1 MYPSQALAEC
11 IIDSLIAGGIC
22 DFVYCPGSRNAP
34 FAYALA
40 RYDSLNESPIRVHIR
55 LDERSA
61 AFFALGLTLG
71 EGSGSPAAR
80 ACVITTSG
88 SAVTHLYPA
97 MSEAFYSHLPLVAI
111 SADRPAELHGVGASQ
126 TMSQQGIFSDR
137 VVEEWDFSSD
147 TAELASVPGRVAR
160 ALAAAAGHPS
170 GTPGP
175 IHFNCAFRDPLTPDD
190 EAEAP
195 QSAQLRDNRGGGVEV
210 YPSLIVREP
219 GAESALNPDLATVV
233 IAGHGAQDSVLRWAE
248 RSRVPVFAEPM
259 VTGVSSDVLIPFQQ
273 TLCADSDVVARIGQ
287 IVVTGRPTLSRPI
300 QKLLAS
306 NKRVIIVSAYAAW
319 TDLHGKASCVVSSL
333 TGSDRVN
340 TDIQS
345 SLCEDL
351 SARAQSVARGLDE
364 LINSYG
370 DELSEIGVLDAV
382 WQECSHIFLGA
393 SNPVRVADLI
403 AGRQGNDLQGNS
415 ESSDHRGPQRVWS
428 SRGLAGIDGN
438 VSTALGWARLLE
450 ETSECPPTVHAVMG
464 DLTFLHDASG
474 MGMPLG
480 EEFPRCRIIVLDD
493 QGGSIFMSLE
503 HGQRASR
510 TVYERYFGVAQRTD
524 ISALAAAYG
533 AKICRVNSM
542 SELRAILNTEA
553 DGLEVLHLSISR
565 PTEDIAFLRSL

>member
-11 IIDSLIAGGIC
+11 IIDSLIAGGIR

-40 RYDSLNESPIRVHIR
+40 RYDSLSESPIRVHVR

-71 EGSGSPAAR
+71 ESSGAPAAR

-97 MSEAFYSHLPLVAI
+97 ISEAFYSRLPLVAI

-126 TMSQQGIFSDR
+126 TMTQKGIFSHH

-147 TAELASVPGRVAR
+147 SAELASVPGRVAR
-160 ALAAAAGHPS
+160 ALAAAAGYPS

-175 IHFNCAFRDPLTPDD
+175 IHLNCAFRDPLTPSD
-190 EAEAP
+190 EAEASN
-195 QSAQLRDNRGGGVEV
+195 SAQLKENRDGGVEV
-210 YPSLIVREP
+210 YPSQIVREP
-219 GAESALNPDLATVV
+219 SVEGVLKPDLATVV

-259 VTGVSSDVLIPFQQ
+259 VTGVSSEVLIPFQQ

-306 NKRVIIVSAYAAW
+306 DKRVIVVSPYAVW
-319 TDLHGKASCVVSSL
+319 TDLHGMACCVVSSL
-333 TGSDRVN
+333 TQSDRV
-340 TDIQS
+340 DAAIQS

-351 SARAQSVARGLDE
+351 SARAQSVARGVDE

-370 DELSEIGVLDAV
+370 DELSEVGVLDAL
-382 WQECSHIFLGA
+382 WQDCSHIFLGA

-403 AGRQGNDLQGNS
+403 AGRQGYSRQRNS
-415 ESSDHRGPQRVWS
+415 ESDHRGPQQVWS

-438 VSTALGWARLLE
+438 VSTALGWARALQE
-450 ETSECPPTVHAVMG
+450 AYECPPTVHAVMG

-474 MGMPLG
+474 LGMPLG
-480 EEFPRCRIIVLDD
+480 EEFPRCRVIVLDD
-493 QGGSIFMSLE
+493 QGGSIFKSLE
-503 HGQRASR
+503 HGQRASEA
-510 TVYERYFGVAQRTD
+510 VYERYFGVAQRAD
-524 ISALAAAYG
+524 ITALAQAYG
-533 AKICRVNSM
+533 AKIRCVSSM
-542 SELRAILNTEA
+542 PELRAILNTEA
-553 DGLEVLHLSISR
+553 DGLEVLQLSISR
-565 PTEDIAFLRSL
+565 PTKDIAFLRSL

>member
-11 IIDSLIAGGIC
+11 IIDSLIAGGIR

-40 RYDSLNESPIRVHIR
+40 RYEALSESPICVHIR

-71 EGSGSPAAR
+71 EGSGAPAAR

-97 MSEAFYSHLPLVAI
+97 ISEAFYSRLPLVAI

-126 TMSQQGIFSDR
+126 TMTQKGIFSHH

-147 TAELASVPGRVAR
+147 SAELASVPGRIAR
-160 ALAAAAGHPS
+160 ALAAAAGSPS

-175 IHFNCAFRDPLTPDD
+175 IHLNCAFRDPLTPSD
-190 EAEAP
+190 EAEDST
-195 QSAQLRDNRGGGVEV
+195 SAQLRENCRGGVEV
-210 YPSLIVREP
+210 YPSQIVREP
-219 GAESALNPDLATVV
+219 SVEGVVKSDLATVV

-259 VTGVSSDVLIPFQQ
+259 VTGVSSEVLIPFQQ

-306 NKRVIIVSAYAAW
+306 DKRVIVVSPYAAW
-319 TDLHGKASCVVSSL
+319 TDLHGMASCVVSSL
-333 TGSDRVN
+333 TQSDRV
-340 TDIQS
+340 DAAVQS

-351 SARAQSVARGLDE
+351 SARAQSVARGVDE

-370 DELSEIGVLDAV
+370 DELSEIGVLDAL
-382 WQECSHIFLGA
+382 WEDCSHIFLGA

-403 AGRQGNDLQGNS
+403 AGRQGYSRQRNS
-415 ESSDHRGPQRVWS
+415 ESDHRGPQQVWS

-438 VSTALGWARLLE
+438 VSTALGWARALQE
-450 ETSECPPTVHAVMG
+450 AYECPPTVHAVMG

-474 MGMPLG
+474 LGMPLG
-480 EEFPRCRIIVLDD
+480 EEFPRCRVIVLDD
-493 QGGSIFMSLE
+493 QGGSIFKSLE
-503 HGQRASR
+503 HGQRASEA
-510 TVYERYFGVAQRTD
+510 VYERYFGVAQRAD
-524 ISALAAAYG
+524 ITALAQAYG
-533 AKICRVNSM
+533 AKIRCVSSM
-542 SELRAILNTEA
+542 PELRAILNTEA
-553 DGLEVLHLSISR
+553 DGLEVLQLSISR
-565 PTEDIAFLRSL
+565 PTKDIAFLRSL

>member
-11 IIDSLIAGGIC
+11 IIDSLIAGGVR

-40 RYDSLNESPIRVHIR
+40 RYEALSESPIRVHIR
-55 LDERSA
+55 LDERAA

-97 MSEAFYSHLPLVAI
+97 ISEAFYSRLPLVAI

-126 TMSQQGIFSDR
+126 TMSQKGIFTDH

-147 TAELASVPGRVAR
+147 SAELASVPGRIAR

-175 IHFNCAFRDPLTPDD
+175 IHFNCAFRDPLTPSD
-190 EAEAP
+190 EAEAST
-195 QSAQLRDNRGGGVEV
+195 SAQLRENCRGGIEV
-210 YPSLIVREP
+210 YPSQIVREP
-219 GAESALNPDLATVV
+219 SAEAVVKSNLATVV
-233 IAGHGAQDSVLRWAE
+233 IAGHGAQHTVLRWAE
-248 RSRVPVFAEPM
+248 RSWVPVFAEPM
-259 VTGVSSDVLIPFQQ
+259 VTGVSSEVHVPFQQ
-273 TLCADSDVVARIGQ
+273 TLCADPDVVARIGQ

-306 NKRVIIVSAYAAW
+306 DKRVIVVSPYAAW
-319 TDLHGKASCVVSSL
+319 MDLHGMASCVVSSL
-333 TGSDRVN
+333 TQSDRV
-340 TDIQS
+340 DAAIQS

-351 SARAQSVARGLDE
+351 SARAQSVACGVDE

-370 DELSEIGVLDAV
+370 DELSEIGVLDAL
-382 WQECSHIFLGA
+382 WQDCSHIFLGA

-403 AGRQGNDLQGNS
+403 AGRQSYDPKGNS
-415 ESSDHRGPQRVWS
+415 ERGPRGPLRVWS

-438 VSTALGWARLLE
+438 VSTALGWARALE
-450 ETSECPPTVHAVMG
+450 KSYECPPTVHAVMG

-474 MGMPLG
+474 MGMPVG
-480 EEFPRCRIIVLDD
+480 EEFPRCRVIVLDD
-493 QGGSIFMSLE
+493 RGGSIFKSLE
-503 HGQRASR
+503 HGQRASEA
-510 TVYERYFGVAQRTD
+510 VYERYFGVAQRVD
-524 ISALAAAYG
+524 ITALAQAYG
-533 AKICRVNSM
+533 AKIRRVSSM
-542 SELRAILNTEA
+542 LELRGILNTEA
-553 DGLEVLHLSISR
+553 DGLEVLYLSISR

>member
-1 MYPSQALAEC
+1 MEYAISCTVPDRE
-11 IIDSLIAGGIC
+11 
-22 DFVYCPGSRNAP
+22 NAP

-126 TMSQQGIFSDR
+126 TMTQQGIFSGC
-137 VVEEWDFSSD
+137 VVDEWDFLSD

-175 IHFNCAFRDPLTPDD
+175 IHFNCAFRDPLIPCD

-195 QSAQLRDNRGGGVEV
+195 QSAQLRENCGEGVEV
-210 YPSLIVREP
+210 CPSQIVREP
-219 GAESALNPDLATVV
+219 GAQSALNPDLATVV

-259 VTGVSSDVLIPFQQ
+259 VTGVSSDVFIPFQQ

-319 TDLHGKASCVVSSL
+319 TDLHGTASCVVSSL

-340 TDIQS
+340 ADIQS

-351 SARAQSVARGLDE
+351 SARAQSVARGVDE

-370 DELSEIGVLDAV
+370 DELSEIGVLDAL
-382 WQECSHIFLGA
+382 WQDCSHIFLGA

-403 AGRQGNDLQGNS
+403 AGRQGYDPKGNS
-415 ESSDHRGPQRVWS
+415 ERGPRGPQRVWS

-493 QGGSIFMSLE
+493 QGGSIFKSLE
-503 HGQRASR
+503 HGQRASKA
-510 TVYERYFGVAQRTD
+510 VYERYFGVAQCTD

-533 AKICRVNSM
+533 AKIRRVSSM
-542 SELRAILNTEA
+542 SELRAIVNTEA
-553 DGLEVLHLSISR
+553 DGLEVLQLSISR
-565 PTEDIAFLRSL
+565 PTKDIAFLRSL

>member
-11 IIDSLIAGGIC
+11 IIDSLIAGGIR

-40 RYDSLNESPIRVHIR
+40 RYDALSESPICVHIR

-71 EGSGSPAAR
+71 EGSGAPAAR

-97 MSEAFYSHLPLVAI
+97 ISEAFYSRLPLVAI

-126 TMSQQGIFSDR
+126 TMTQKGIFSDR

-147 TAELASVPGRVAR
+147 SAELASVPGRIAR
-160 ALAAAAGHPS
+160 ALAAAAGSPS

-175 IHFNCAFRDPLTPDD
+175 IHLNCAFRDPLTPSD
-190 EAEAP
+190 EAEASR
-195 QSAQLRDNRGGGVEV
+195 SAQLRENCRGGVEV
-210 YPSLIVREP
+210 YPSQIVREP
-219 GAESALNPDLATVV
+219 SAEAVVKSDLATVV

-259 VTGVSSDVLIPFQQ
+259 VTGVSSEVLIPFQQ

-306 NKRVIIVSAYAAW
+306 DKRVIVVSPYAAW
-319 TDLHGKASCVVSSL
+319 TDLHGMASCVVSSL
-333 TGSDRVN
+333 TESDHV
-340 TDIQS
+340 DAVIQS

-351 SARAQSVARGLDE
+351 SARAQLVARGVDE

-370 DELSEIGVLDAV
+370 DELSEIGVLDAL
-382 WQECSHIFLGA
+382 WEDCSHIFLGA

-403 AGRQGNDLQGNS
+403 AGRQGYDPKGNS
-415 ESSDHRGPQRVWS
+415 ESDHRGPQQVWS

-438 VSTALGWARLLE
+438 VSTALGWARALE
-450 ETSECPPTVHAVMG
+450 KAYECPPTVHAVMG

-480 EEFPRCRIIVLDD
+480 EDFPRCRVIVLDD
-493 QGGSIFMSLE
+493 QGGSIFKSLE
-503 HGQRASR
+503 HGQRASEA
-510 TVYERYFGVAQRTD
+510 VYERYFGVAQRAD
-524 ISALAAAYG
+524 ITALAQAYG
-533 AKICRVNSM
+533 AKIRRVS
-542 SELRAILNTEA
+542 SIPELREILNTEA
-553 DGLEVLHLSISR
+553 DGLEVLKLSISR
-565 PTEDIAFLRSL
+565 PTKDIAFLRSL

>member
-11 IIDSLIAGGIC
+11 IIDSLIAGGVR

-34 FAYALA
+34 FAYALS
-40 RYDSLNESPIRVHIR
+40 RYEALSESPIRVHIR
-55 LDERSA
+55 LDERAA

-97 MSEAFYSHLPLVAI
+97 ISEAFYSRLPLVAI

-126 TMSQQGIFSDR
+126 TMSQKGIFSDH

-147 TAELASVPGRVAR
+147 SAELASVPGRVAR
-160 ALAAAAGHPS
+160 ALAAAAGYPS

-175 IHFNCAFRDPLTPDD
+175 IHLNCAFRDPLTPSD
-190 EAEAP
+190 EAEAST
-195 QSAQLRDNRGGGVEV
+195 SAQLRENWGRGVEV
-210 YPSLIVREP
+210 YPSQIVREP
-219 GAESALNPDLATVV
+219 SAEGVVKSDLATVV

-259 VTGVSSDVLIPFQQ
+259 VTGVSSEVLIPFQQ

-306 NKRVIIVSAYAAW
+306 DKRVIVVSPYAAW
-319 TDLHGKASCVVSSL
+319 TDLHGMASCVVSSL
-333 TGSDRVN
+333 TQ
-340 TDIQS
+340 TDHVDAAIQS

-351 SARAQSVARGLDE
+351 SARAQSVARGVDE

-370 DELSEIGVLDAV
+370 DELSEIGVLDAL
-382 WQECSHIFLGA
+382 WQDCSHIFLGA

-403 AGRQGNDLQGNS
+403 AGRQGYDPEGNS
-415 ESSDHRGPQRVWS
+415 ERRPRGPQRVWS

-438 VSTALGWARLLE
+438 VSTALGWARALE
-450 ETSECPPTVHAVMG
+450 KSYECPPTVHAVMG

-480 EEFPRCRIIVLDD
+480 EEFPRCRVIVLDD
-493 QGGSIFMSLE
+493 RGGSIFKSLE
-503 HGQRASR
+503 HGQRASEA
-510 TVYERYFGVAQRTD
+510 VYERYFGVAQRTD
-524 ISALAAAYG
+524 ITALAQAYG
-533 AKICRVNSM
+533 AKIRRVSSM
-542 SELRAILNTEA
+542 LELRGILNTEA
-553 DGLEVLHLSISR
+553 DGLEVLYLSISR

>member
-11 IIDSLIAGGIC
+11 IIDSLIAGGIR

-40 RYDSLNESPIRVHIR
+40 RYDALSESPICVHIR

-71 EGSGSPAAR
+71 EGSGAPAAR

-97 MSEAFYSHLPLVAI
+97 ISEAFYSRLPLVAI

-126 TMSQQGIFSDR
+126 TMTQKGIFSHH

-147 TAELASVPGRVAR
+147 SAELASVPGRIAR
-160 ALAAAAGHPS
+160 ALAAAAGYPS

-175 IHFNCAFRDPLTPDD
+175 IYLNCAFRDPLTPSD
-190 EAEAP
+190 EAEASN
-195 QSAQLRDNRGGGVEV
+195 SAQFKENRDGGVEV
-210 YPSLIVREP
+210 YPSQIVREP
-219 GAESALNPDLATVV
+219 SVEGVVKSDLATVV

-259 VTGVSSDVLIPFQQ
+259 VTGVSSEVLIPFQQ

-306 NKRVIIVSAYAAW
+306 DKRVIVVSPYAAW
-319 TDLHGKASCVVSSL
+319 TDLHGMASCVVSSL
-333 TGSDRVN
+333 TQSDRV
-340 TDIQS
+340 DAAVQS

-351 SARAQSVARGLDE
+351 SARAQSVARGVDE

-370 DELSEIGVLDAV
+370 DELSEIGVLDAL
-382 WQECSHIFLGA
+382 WEDCSHIFLGA

-403 AGRQGNDLQGNS
+403 AGRQGYSRQRNS
-415 ESSDHRGPQRVWS
+415 ESDHRGPQQVWS

-438 VSTALGWARLLE
+438 VSTALGWARALQE
-450 ETSECPPTVHAVMG
+450 AYECPPTVHAVMG

-474 MGMPLG
+474 LGMPLG
-480 EEFPRCRIIVLDD
+480 EEFPRCRVIVLDD
-493 QGGSIFMSLE
+493 RGGSIFKSLE
-503 HGQRASR
+503 HGQRASEA
-510 TVYERYFGVAQRTD
+510 VYERYFGVAQRAD
-524 ISALAAAYG
+524 ITALAQAYG
-533 AKICRVNSM
+533 AKIRCVSSM
-542 SELRAILNTEA
+542 PELRAILNTEA
-553 DGLEVLHLSISR
+553 DGLEVLQLSISR
-565 PTEDIAFLRSL
+565 PTKDIAFLRSL

>member
-11 IIDSLIAGGIC
+11 IIDSLIAGGIR

-34 FAYALA
+34 FAYALS
-40 RYDSLNESPIRVHIR
+40 RYEALSESPIRVHIR
-55 LDERSA
+55 LDERAA

-97 MSEAFYSHLPLVAI
+97 ISEAFYSRLPLVAI

-126 TMSQQGIFSDR
+126 TMSQKGIFSDH
-137 VVEEWDFSSD
+137 VVEEWDFLSD
-147 TAELASVPGRVAR
+147 SAELASVPGRVAR

-175 IHFNCAFRDPLTPDD
+175 IHLNCAFRDPLTPSD
-190 EAEAP
+190 EAEAST
-195 QSAQLRDNRGGGVEV
+195 SAQLRENWGRGVEV
-210 YPSLIVREP
+210 YPSQIVREP
-219 GAESALNPDLATVV
+219 SAEGVVKSDLATVV

-259 VTGVSSDVLIPFQQ
+259 VTGVSSEVLIPFQQ
-273 TLCADSDVVARIGQ
+273 TLCAGPDVVARIGQ

-306 NKRVIIVSAYAAW
+306 DKRVIVVSPYAAW
-319 TDLHGKASCVVSSL
+319 TDLHGMASCVVSSL
-333 TGSDRVN
+333 SQSDRV
-340 TDIQS
+340 DAAIQS

-351 SARAQSVARGLDE
+351 SARAQSVARGVDE

-370 DELSEIGVLDAV
+370 DELSEIGVLDAL
-382 WQECSHIFLGA
+382 WQDCSHIFLGA

-403 AGRQGNDLQGNS
+403 AGRQGYDPKGNS
-415 ESSDHRGPQRVWS
+415 ECDPRGPLRVWS

-438 VSTALGWARLLE
+438 VSTALGWARALE
-450 ETSECPPTVHAVMG
+450 KAYECPQTVHAVMG

-474 MGMPLG
+474 LGMPLG
-480 EEFPRCRIIVLDD
+480 EEFPRCRVIVLDD
-493 QGGSIFMSLE
+493 RGGSIFKSLE
-503 HGQRASR
+503 HGQRASKA
-510 TVYERYFGVAQRTD
+510 VYERYFGVAQRVD
-524 ISALAAAYG
+524 ITALAQAYG
-533 AKICRVNSM
+533 AKIHRVSSM
-542 SELRAILNTEA
+542 PELRGILNTEA

>member
-11 IIDSLIAGGIC
+11 IIDSLIAGGIR

-40 RYDSLNESPIRVHIR
+40 RYDSLSESPIRVHIR

-71 EGSGSPAAR
+71 ERGGAPAAR

-97 MSEAFYSHLPLVAI
+97 ISEAFYSRLPLVAI

-126 TMSQQGIFSDR
+126 TMTQKGIFSDHT
-137 VVEEWDFSSD
+137 VGEWDFSSD
-147 TAELASVPGRVAR
+147 SAELASVPGRVAR
-160 ALAAAAGHPS
+160 ALAAAAGYPS

-175 IHFNCAFRDPLTPDD
+175 IHLNCAFRDPLTPSD

-195 QSAQLRDNRGGGVEV
+195 ESLQLMENRGGGVEV
-210 YPSLIVREP
+210 YPSQIVREP
-219 GAESALNPDLATVV
+219 SAEGVLKPDLATVV
-233 IAGHGAQDSVLRWAE
+233 IAGHGAQDTVLRWAE

-259 VTGVSSDVLIPFQQ
+259 VTGVSSEVLVPFQQ
-273 TLCADSDVVARIGQ
+273 TLCADPDVVARIGQ

-306 NKRVIIVSAYAAW
+306 DKRVIVVSPYAAW
-319 TDLHGKASCVVSSL
+319 TDLHGMASCVVSSL
-333 TGSDRVN
+333 TQSDRV
-340 TDIQS
+340 DAAIQS

-351 SARAQSVARGLDE
+351 SARAQSVARGVDE

-370 DELSEIGVLDAV
+370 DELSEIGVLDAL
-382 WQECSHIFLGA
+382 WEDCSHIFLGA

-403 AGRQGNDLQGNS
+403 AGRQGYSRQRNS
-415 ESSDHRGPQRVWS
+415 ESDHRGPQQVWS

-438 VSTALGWARLLE
+438 VSTALGWARALQE
-450 ETSECPPTVHAVMG
+450 AYECPPTVHAVMG

-474 MGMPLG
+474 LGMPLG
-480 EEFPRCRIIVLDD
+480 EEFPHCRVIVLDD
-493 QGGSIFMSLE
+493 RGGSIFKSLE
-503 HGQRASR
+503 HGQRASEA
-510 TVYERYFGVAQRTD
+510 VYERYFGVAQRTD
-524 ISALAAAYG
+524 ITALAQAYG
-533 AKICRVNSM
+533 AKIRRVSSM
-542 SELRAILNTEA
+542 PELRAILNTEA
-553 DGLEVLHLSISR
+553 DGLEVLQLSISR
-565 PTEDIAFLRSL
+565 PTKDIAFLRSL

>member
-11 IIDSLIAGGIC
+11 IIDSLIAGGIR

-40 RYDSLNESPIRVHIR
+40 RYDSLSESPIRVHIR

-71 EGSGSPAAR
+71 ESSGAPAAR

-97 MSEAFYSHLPLVAI
+97 ISEAFYSRLPLVAI

-126 TMSQQGIFSDR
+126 TMTQKGIFSDHI
-137 VVEEWDFSSD
+137 VGEWDFSSD
-147 TAELASVPGRVAR
+147 SAELASVPGRIAR

-175 IHFNCAFRDPLTPDD
+175 IHINCAFRDPLTPSD
-190 EAEAP
+190 EAEASN
-195 QSAQLRDNRGGGVEV
+195 SAQLKENRDGGVEV
-210 YPSLIVREP
+210 YPSQIVREP
-219 GAESALNPDLATVV
+219 SVEGVLKPDLATVV

-259 VTGVSSDVLIPFQQ
+259 VTGVSREVLIPFQQ
-273 TLCADSDVVARIGQ
+273 TLCADSDVVARIDQ

-306 NKRVIIVSAYAAW
+306 HKRVIIVSPYAEW
-319 TDLHGKASCVVSSL
+319 TDLHGMASCVVSSL
-333 TGSDRVN
+333 TQSDRV
-340 TDIQS
+340 DAAIQS
-345 SLCEDL
+345 SLCADL
-351 SARAQSVARGLDE
+351 SARAQLVARGVDE

-370 DELSEIGVLDAV
+370 DELSEIGVLDAL
-382 WQECSHIFLGA
+382 WEDCSHIFLGA

-403 AGRQGNDLQGNS
+403 AGRQGYS
-415 ESSDHRGPQRVWS
+415 ESDHRGPQQVWS

-438 VSTALGWARLLE
+438 VSTALGWARALQE
-450 ETSECPPTVHAVMG
+450 AYECPPTVHAVMG

-474 MGMPLG
+474 LGMPLG
-480 EEFPRCRIIVLDD
+480 EEFPRCRLIVLDD
-493 QGGSIFMSLE
+493 QGGSIFKSLE
-503 HGQRASR
+503 HGQRASEA
-510 TVYERYFGVAQRTD
+510 VYERYFGVAQRAD
-524 ISALAAAYG
+524 ITALAQAYG
-533 AKICRVNSM
+533 AKIRRVSSM
-542 SELRAILNTEA
+542 PELRAILNTEA
-553 DGLEVLHLSISR
+553 DGLEVLQLSISR
-565 PTEDIAFLRSL
+565 PTKDIAFLRSL

>member
-11 IIDSLIAGGIC
+11 IIDSLIAGGIR

-40 RYDSLNESPIRVHIR
+40 RYDALSESPICVHIR

-71 EGSGSPAAR
+71 EGSGAPAAR

-97 MSEAFYSHLPLVAI
+97 ISEAFYSRLPLVAI

-126 TMSQQGIFSDR
+126 TMTQKGIFSHH

-147 TAELASVPGRVAR
+147 SAELASVPGRIAR
-160 ALAAAAGHPS
+160 ALAAAAGSPS

-175 IHFNCAFRDPLTPDD
+175 IHLNCAFRDPLTPSD
-190 EAEAP
+190 EAEAST
-195 QSAQLRDNRGGGVEV
+195 SAQLRENCRGGVEV
-210 YPSLIVREP
+210 YPSQIVREP
-219 GAESALNPDLATVV
+219 SVEGVVKSDLATVV

-259 VTGVSSDVLIPFQQ
+259 VTGVSSEVLIPFQQ

-306 NKRVIIVSAYAAW
+306 DKRVIVVSPYAVW
-319 TDLHGKASCVVSSL
+319 TDLHGMASCVVSSL
-333 TGSDRVN
+333 TQSDRV
-340 TDIQS
+340 DAAIQS

-351 SARAQSVARGLDE
+351 SARAQSVARGVDE

-370 DELSEIGVLDAV
+370 DELSEIGVLDAL
-382 WQECSHIFLGA
+382 WQDCSHIFLGA

-403 AGRQGNDLQGNS
+403 AGRQGYDPKGNS
-415 ESSDHRGPQRVWS
+415 ERGPRGPQRVWS

-438 VSTALGWARLLE
+438 VSTALGWARALE
-450 ETSECPPTVHAVMG
+450 ESYECPPTVHAVMG

-480 EEFPRCRIIVLDD
+480 EEFPRCRVIVLDD
-493 QGGSIFMSLE
+493 RGGSIFKSLE
-503 HGQRASR
+503 HGQRASKA
-510 TVYERYFGVAQRTD
+510 VYERYFGVAQRVD
-524 ISALAAAYG
+524 ITALAQAYG
-533 AKICRVNSM
+533 AKIRRVSSM
-542 SELRAILNTEA
+542 LELRAILNTEA
-553 DGLEVLHLSISR
+553 DGLEVLQLCVSR

>member
-11 IIDSLIAGGIC
+11 IIDSLIAGGIR

-40 RYDSLNESPIRVHIR
+40 RYEALSESPIRVHIR

-71 EGSGSPAAR
+71 EGSGAPAAR

-97 MSEAFYSHLPLVAI
+97 ISEAFYSRLPLVAI

-126 TMSQQGIFSDR
+126 TMAQKGIFSDHI
-137 VVEEWDFSSD
+137 VGEWDFSSD
-147 TAELASVPGRVAR
+147 SAELASVPGRVAR
-160 ALAAAAGHPS
+160 ALAAAVGYPS

-175 IHFNCAFRDPLTPDD
+175 IYLNCAFRDPLTPSD
-190 EAEAP
+190 EAEASN
-195 QSAQLRDNRGGGVEV
+195 SAQFKENRDGGVEV
-210 YPSLIVREP
+210 YPSQIVREP
-219 GAESALNPDLATVV
+219 SAEAVVKSDLATVV

-259 VTGVSSDVLIPFQQ
+259 VTGVSSEVLIPFQQ

-306 NKRVIIVSAYAAW
+306 DKRVIVVSPYAAW
-319 TDLHGKASCVVSSL
+319 TDLHGMACCVVSSL
-333 TGSDRVN
+333 TQSDRV
-340 TDIQS
+340 DAAIQS

-351 SARAQSVARGLDE
+351 SARAQSVACGVDE

-370 DELSEIGVLDAV
+370 DELSEIGVLDAL
-382 WQECSHIFLGA
+382 WQDCSHIFLGA

-403 AGRQGNDLQGNS
+403 AGRHGYDPQGNS
-415 ESSDHRGPQRVWS
+415 GSDHRGPQQVWS

-438 VSTALGWARLLE
+438 VSTALGWARALQE
-450 ETSECPPTVHAVMG
+450 AYECPPTVHAVMG

-493 QGGSIFMSLE
+493 QGGSIFKSLE
-503 HGQRASR
+503 HGQRASQ
-510 TVYERYFGVAQRTD
+510 TVYERYFGVAQCTD

-533 AKICRVNSM
+533 AKIRRVSSM
-542 SELRAILNTEA
+542 SELRAILNTES

>member
-11 IIDSLIAGGIC
+11 IIDSLIAGGVR

-34 FAYALA
+34 FAYALS
-40 RYDSLNESPIRVHIR
+40 RYDSLSESPIHVHIR
-55 LDERSA
+55 LDERAA

-97 MSEAFYSHLPLVAI
+97 ISEAFYSRLPLVTV

-126 TMSQQGIFSDR
+126 TMSQKGIFSDH

-147 TAELASVPGRVAR
+147 SAELASVPGRIAR

-175 IHFNCAFRDPLTPDD
+175 IHFNCAFRDPLTPSD

-195 QSAQLRDNRGGGVEV
+195 ESLQLMENRGGGVEV
-210 YPSLIVREP
+210 YPSQIVREP
-219 GAESALNPDLATVV
+219 SAEGVLKPDLATVV
-233 IAGHGAQDSVLRWAE
+233 IAGHGAQDTVLRWAE

-259 VTGVSSDVLIPFQQ
+259 VTGVSSEVRIPFQQ

-306 NKRVIIVSAYAAW
+306 DKRVIVVSPYAAW
-319 TDLHGKASCVVSSL
+319 TDLHGMACCVVSSL
-333 TGSDRVN
+333 TQSDRV
-340 TDIQS
+340 DAAIQS

-351 SARAQSVARGLDE
+351 FARAQSVARGVDE

-370 DELSEIGVLDAV
+370 DELSEIGVLDAL
-382 WQECSHIFLGA
+382 WHDCSHIFLGA

-403 AGRQGNDLQGNS
+403 AGRHGYDPQGNS
-415 ESSDHRGPQRVWS
+415 ESDHRAPQQVWS

-438 VSTALGWARLLE
+438 VSTALGWARALE
-450 ETSECPPTVHAVMG
+450 KAYECPQTVHAVMG

-474 MGMPLG
+474 LGMPLG
-480 EEFPRCRIIVLDD
+480 EEFPRCRVIVLDD
-493 QGGSIFMSLE
+493 QGGSIFKSLE
-503 HGQRASR
+503 HGQRASKA
-510 TVYERYFGVAQRTD
+510 VYERYFGVAQRVD
-524 ISALAAAYG
+524 ITALAQAYG
-533 AKICRVNSM
+533 AKIHRVSSM
-542 SELRAILNTEA
+542 PELRAILNTEA
-553 DGLEVLHLSISR
+553 DGLEVLQLSISR
-565 PTEDIAFLRSL
+565 PTKDIAFLRSL

>member
-11 IIDSLIAGGIC
+11 IIDSLIAGGIR

-40 RYDSLNESPIRVHIR
+40 RYEALSESPIRVHIR

-71 EGSGSPAAR
+71 EGSGAPAAR

-97 MSEAFYSHLPLVAI
+97 ISEAFYSRLPLVAI

-126 TMSQQGIFSDR
+126 TMAQKGIFSDHI
-137 VVEEWDFSSD
+137 VGEWDFSSD
-147 TAELASVPGRVAR
+147 SAELASVPGRVAR
-160 ALAAAAGHPS
+160 ALAAAAGYPS

-175 IHFNCAFRDPLTPDD
+175 IYLNCAFRDPLTPSD
-190 EAEAP
+190 EAEASN
-195 QSAQLRDNRGGGVEV
+195 SAQFKENRDGGVEV
-210 YPSLIVREP
+210 YPSQIVREP
-219 GAESALNPDLATVV
+219 SAEGVVKSDLATVV

-259 VTGVSSDVLIPFQQ
+259 VTGVSSEVLIPFQQ

-306 NKRVIIVSAYAAW
+306 DKRVIVVSPYAAW
-319 TDLHGKASCVVSSL
+319 TDLHGMACCVVSSL
-333 TGSDRVN
+333 TQSDRV
-340 TDIQS
+340 DAAIQS

-351 SARAQSVARGLDE
+351 SARAQSVACGVDE

-370 DELSEIGVLDAV
+370 DELSEIGVLDAL
-382 WQECSHIFLGA
+382 WQDCSHIFLGA

-403 AGRQGNDLQGNS
+403 AGRHGYDPQGNS
-415 ESSDHRGPQRVWS
+415 GSDHRGPQQVWS

-438 VSTALGWARLLE
+438 VSTALGWARALQE
-450 ETSECPPTVHAVMG
+450 AYECPPTVHAVMG

-474 MGMPLG
+474 LGMPLG
-480 EEFPRCRIIVLDD
+480 EEFPRCRVIVLDD
-493 QGGSIFMSLE
+493 QGGSIFKSLE
-503 HGQRASR
+503 HGQRASKA
-510 TVYERYFGVAQRTD
+510 VYERYFGVAQRAD
-524 ISALAAAYG
+524 ITALAQAYG
-533 AKICRVNSM
+533 AKIRRVSSM
-542 SELRAILNTEA
+542 PELRAILNTEA
-553 DGLEVLHLSISR
+553 DGLEVLQLSISR

>member
-11 IIDSLIAGGIC
+11 IIDSLIAGGIR

-71 EGSGSPAAR
+71 EGSASPAAR

-126 TMSQQGIFSDR
+126 TMTQQGIFSDH

-160 ALAAAAGHPS
+160 ALAAAAGRPF

-175 IHFNCAFRDPLTPDD
+175 IHFNCAFRDPLTPRD

-195 QSAQLRDNRGGGVEV
+195 QSAQLRENCGGGVEV
-210 YPSLIVREP
+210 YPSQIVREP
-219 GAESALNPDLATVV
+219 GAQSALNPDLATVV

-300 QKLLAS
+300 HKLLAS
-306 NKRVIIVSAYAAW
+306 HKRVIIVSAYAAW
-319 TDLHGKASCVVSSL
+319 TDLHGKASSVVSSL

-340 TDIQS
+340 ADIQS

-351 SARAQSVARGLDE
+351 SARAQSVARGVDE

-403 AGRQGNDLQGNS
+403 AGRHSYDSQGNS
-415 ESSDHRGPQRVWS
+415 ESDHRGPQKVWS

-450 ETSECPPTVHAVMG
+450 ETSECQPTVHAVMG

-474 MGMPLG
+474 MGMPLE

-493 QGGSIFMSLE
+493 QGGSIFKSLE
-503 HGQRASR
+503 HGQRASQ
-510 TVYERYFGVAQRTD
+510 TVYERYFGVAQHAD
-524 ISALAAAYG
+524 ITALAAAYG
-533 AKICRVNSM
+533 AKICRVS
-542 SELRAILNTEA
+542 SIPELRAVLNTEA
-553 DGLEVLHLSISR
+553 DGLEVLHISISR

>member
-11 IIDSLIAGGIC
+11 IIDSLIAGGIR

-40 RYDSLNESPIRVHIR
+40 RYEALSESPIRVHIR

-71 EGSGSPAAR
+71 EGSGAPAAR

-97 MSEAFYSHLPLVAI
+97 ISEAFYSRLPLVAI

-126 TMSQQGIFSDR
+126 TMTQKGIFSDHI
-137 VVEEWDFSSD
+137 VGEWDFSSD
-147 TAELASVPGRVAR
+147 SAELASVPGRIAR
-160 ALAAAAGHPS
+160 ALAAAAGYPS

-175 IHFNCAFRDPLTPDD
+175 IHLNCAFRDPLTPSD
-190 EAEAP
+190 EAEAST
-195 QSAQLRDNRGGGVEV
+195 SAQLRENCRGGVEV
-210 YPSLIVREP
+210 YPSQIVREP
-219 GAESALNPDLATVV
+219 SVEGVVKSDLATVV

-259 VTGVSSDVLIPFQQ
+259 VTGVSSEVLIPFQQ

-306 NKRVIIVSAYAAW
+306 DKRVIVVSPYAAW
-319 TDLHGKASCVVSSL
+319 TDLHGMASCVVSSL
-333 TGSDRVN
+333 TQSDRV
-340 TDIQS
+340 DAAVQS

-351 SARAQSVARGLDE
+351 SARAQSVARGVDE

-382 WQECSHIFLGA
+382 WRECSHIFLGA

-403 AGRQGNDLQGNS
+403 AGRHGYGLQGNS
-415 ESSDHRGPQRVWS
+415 ESDHRGPQKVWS

-480 EEFPRCRIIVLDD
+480 EEFPRCRFIVLDD
-493 QGGSIFMSLE
+493 QGGSIFKSLE
-503 HGQRASR
+503 HGQRASEA
-510 TVYERYFGVAQRTD
+510 VYERYFGVAQRTD
-524 ISALAAAYG
+524 ITALAQAYG
-533 AKICRVNSM
+533 AKIRRVSSM
-542 SELRAILNTEA
+542 PELRAILNTEA
-553 DGLEVLHLSISR
+553 DGLEVLQLSISR
-565 PTEDIAFLRSL
+565 PTKDIAFLRSL

>member
-11 IIDSLIAGGIC
+11 IIDSLIAGGIR

-126 TMSQQGIFSDR
+126 TMTQQGIFSDR
-137 VVEEWDFSSD
+137 VVDEWDFSSD

-160 ALAAAAGHPS
+160 ALAAAAGRPS

-175 IHFNCAFRDPLTPDD
+175 IHFNCAFRDPLTPCD

-195 QSAQLRDNRGGGVEV
+195 QSAQLRENCGGRVEV
-210 YPSLIVREP
+210 YPSQIVREP
-219 GAESALNPDLATVV
+219 GAQSALNPDLATVV

-259 VTGVSSDVLIPFQQ
+259 VTSVSSDVLIPFQQ

-340 TDIQS
+340 AAIQS

-351 SARAQSVARGLDE
+351 SARAQSVARGVDE

-370 DELSEIGVLDAV
+370 DELSAIGVLDAV
-382 WQECSHIFLGA
+382 WHECSHIFLGA

-403 AGRQGNDLQGNS
+403 AGRQGNDSQGNS
-415 ESSDHRGPQRVWS
+415 ESDHRFPQQVWS

-493 QGGSIFMSLE
+493 QGGSIFKSLE
-503 HGQRASR
+503 HGQRASQ
-510 TVYERYFGVAQRTD
+510 TVYERYFGVAQHAD
-524 ISALAAAYG
+524 ISALAVAYG
-533 AKICRVNSM
+533 AKIRRVSSM
-542 SELRAILNTEA
+542 SELRAIVNTES
-553 DGLEVLHLSISR
+553 DGLEVLNLSISR
-565 PTEDIAFLRSL
+565 PTEDIALLRSL

>member
-11 IIDSLIAGGIC
+11 IIDSLIAGGIR

-40 RYDSLNESPIRVHIR
+40 RYDALSESPICVHIR

-71 EGSGSPAAR
+71 EGSGAPAAR

-97 MSEAFYSHLPLVAI
+97 ISEAFYSRLPLVAI

-126 TMSQQGIFSDR
+126 TMTQKGIFSHH

-147 TAELASVPGRVAR
+147 SAELASVPGRIAR
-160 ALAAAAGHPS
+160 ALAAAAGSPS

-175 IHFNCAFRDPLTPDD
+175 IHLNCAFRDPLTPSD
-190 EAEAP
+190 EAEDST
-195 QSAQLRDNRGGGVEV
+195 SAQLRENCRGGVEV
-210 YPSLIVREP
+210 YPSQIVREP
-219 GAESALNPDLATVV
+219 SVEGVVKSDLATVV

-259 VTGVSSDVLIPFQQ
+259 VTGVSSEVLIPFQQ

-306 NKRVIIVSAYAAW
+306 DKRVIVVSPYAAW
-319 TDLHGKASCVVSSL
+319 TDLHGMASCVVSSL
-333 TGSDRVN
+333 TQSDRV
-340 TDIQS
+340 DAAVQS

-351 SARAQSVARGLDE
+351 SARAQSVARGVDE

-370 DELSEIGVLDAV
+370 DELSEIGVLDAL
-382 WQECSHIFLGA
+382 WEDCSHIFLGA

-403 AGRQGNDLQGNS
+403 AGRQGYSRQRNS
-415 ESSDHRGPQRVWS
+415 ESDHRGPQQVWS

-438 VSTALGWARLLE
+438 VSTALGWARALQE
-450 ETSECPPTVHAVMG
+450 AYECPPTVHAVMG

-474 MGMPLG
+474 LGMPLG
-480 EEFPRCRIIVLDD
+480 EEFPRCRVIVLDD
-493 QGGSIFMSLE
+493 RGGSIFKSLE
-503 HGQRASR
+503 HGQRASEA
-510 TVYERYFGVAQRTD
+510 VYERYFGVAQRAD
-524 ISALAAAYG
+524 ITALAQAYG
-533 AKICRVNSM
+533 AKIRCVSSM
-542 SELRAILNTEA
+542 PELRAILNTEA
-553 DGLEVLHLSISR
+553 DGLEVLQLSISR
-565 PTEDIAFLRSL
+565 PTKDIAFLRSL

>member
-11 IIDSLIAGGIC
+11 IIDSLIAGGIR

-40 RYDSLNESPIRVHIR
+40 RYDSLSESPIRVHIR

-71 EGSGSPAAR
+71 EGSGAPAAR

-97 MSEAFYSHLPLVAI
+97 ISEAFYSRLPLVAI

-126 TMSQQGIFSDR
+126 TMAQKGIFSDHI
-137 VVEEWDFSSD
+137 VGEWDFSSD
-147 TAELASVPGRVAR
+147 SAELASVPGRVAR
-160 ALAAAAGHPS
+160 ALAAAVGYPS

-175 IHFNCAFRDPLTPDD
+175 IYLNCAFRDPLTPSD
-190 EAEAP
+190 EAEASN
-195 QSAQLRDNRGGGVEV
+195 SAQFKENRDGGVEV
-210 YPSLIVREP
+210 YPSQIVREP
-219 GAESALNPDLATVV
+219 SAEAVVKSDLATVV

-259 VTGVSSDVLIPFQQ
+259 VTGVSSEVLIPFQQ

-306 NKRVIIVSAYAAW
+306 DKRVIVVSPYAAW
-319 TDLHGKASCVVSSL
+319 TDLHGMACCVVSSL
-333 TGSDRVN
+333 TQSDRV
-340 TDIQS
+340 DAAIQS

-351 SARAQSVARGLDE
+351 SARAQSVACGVDE

-370 DELSEIGVLDAV
+370 DELSEIGVLDAL
-382 WQECSHIFLGA
+382 WQDCSHIFLGA

-403 AGRQGNDLQGNS
+403 AGRHGYDPQGNS
-415 ESSDHRGPQRVWS
+415 GSDHRGPQQVWS

-438 VSTALGWARLLE
+438 VSTALGWARALQE
-450 ETSECPPTVHAVMG
+450 AYECPPTVHAVMG

-474 MGMPLG
+474 LGMPLG
-480 EEFPRCRIIVLDD
+480 EEFPRCRVIVLDD
-493 QGGSIFMSLE
+493 RGGSIFKSLE
-503 HGQRASR
+503 HGQRASEA
-510 TVYERYFGVAQRTD
+510 VYERYFGVAQRAD
-524 ISALAAAYG
+524 ITALAQAYG
-533 AKICRVNSM
+533 AKIRCVSSM
-542 SELRAILNTEA
+542 PELRAILNTEA
-553 DGLEVLHLSISR
+553 DGLEVLQLSISR
-565 PTEDIAFLRSL
+565 PTKDIAFLRSL

>member
-11 IIDSLIAGGIC
+11 IIDSLIAGGIR

-40 RYDSLNESPIRVHIR
+40 RYEALSESPIRVHIR

-71 EGSGSPAAR
+71 EGSGAPAAR

-97 MSEAFYSHLPLVAI
+97 ISEAFYSRLPLVAI
-111 SADRPAELHGVGASQ
+111 SADRPAELHCVGASQ
-126 TMSQQGIFSDR
+126 TMAQKGIFSDHI
-137 VVEEWDFSSD
+137 VGEWDFSSD
-147 TAELASVPGRVAR
+147 SAELASVPGRVAR
-160 ALAAAAGHPS
+160 ALAAAAGYPS

-175 IHFNCAFRDPLTPDD
+175 IYLNCAFRDPLTPSD
-190 EAEAP
+190 EAEASN
-195 QSAQLRDNRGGGVEV
+195 SAQFKENRDGGVEV
-210 YPSLIVREP
+210 YPSQIVREP
-219 GAESALNPDLATVV
+219 SAEAVVKSDLATVV

-259 VTGVSSDVLIPFQQ
+259 VTGVSSEVLIPFQQ

-306 NKRVIIVSAYAAW
+306 DKRVIVVSPYAAW
-319 TDLHGKASCVVSSL
+319 TDLHGMACCVVSSL
-333 TGSDRVN
+333 TQSDRV
-340 TDIQS
+340 DAAIQS

-351 SARAQSVARGLDE
+351 SARAQSVACGVDE

-370 DELSEIGVLDAV
+370 DELSEIGVLDAL
-382 WQECSHIFLGA
+382 WQDCSHIFLGA

-403 AGRQGNDLQGNS
+403 AGRQGYDPKGNS
-415 ESSDHRGPQRVWS
+415 ESDHRGPQQVWS

-438 VSTALGWARLLE
+438 VSTALGWARALE
-450 ETSECPPTVHAVMG
+450 KAYECPPTVHAVMG

-480 EEFPRCRIIVLDD
+480 EDFPRCRVIVLDD
-493 QGGSIFMSLE
+493 QGGSIFKSLE
-503 HGQRASR
+503 HGQRASEA
-510 TVYERYFGVAQRTD
+510 VYERYFGVAQRAD
-524 ISALAAAYG
+524 ITALAQAYG
-533 AKICRVNSM
+533 AKIRRVS
-542 SELRAILNTEA
+542 SIPELREILNTEA
-553 DGLEVLHLSISR
+553 DGLEVLKLSISR
-565 PTEDIAFLRSL
+565 PTKDIAFLRSL

>member
-11 IIDSLIAGGIC
+11 IIDSLIAGGIR

-40 RYDSLNESPIRVHIR
+40 RYEALSESPIRVHIR

-71 EGSGSPAAR
+71 EGSGAPAAR

-97 MSEAFYSHLPLVAI
+97 ISEAFYSRLPLVAI

-126 TMSQQGIFSDR
+126 TMAQKGIFSDHI
-137 VVEEWDFSSD
+137 VGEWDFSSD
-147 TAELASVPGRVAR
+147 SAELASVPGRVAR
-160 ALAAAAGHPS
+160 ALAAAAGYPS

-175 IHFNCAFRDPLTPDD
+175 IYLNCAFRDPLTPSD
-190 EAEAP
+190 EAEASN
-195 QSAQLRDNRGGGVEV
+195 SAQFKENRDGGVEV
-210 YPSLIVREP
+210 YPSQIVREP
-219 GAESALNPDLATVV
+219 SAEAVVKSDLATVV

-259 VTGVSSDVLIPFQQ
+259 VTGVSSEVLIPFQQ

-306 NKRVIIVSAYAAW
+306 DKRVIVVSPYAAW
-319 TDLHGKASCVVSSL
+319 TDLHGMASCVVSSL
-333 TGSDRVN
+333 TESDHV
-340 TDIQS
+340 DAVIQS

-351 SARAQSVARGLDE
+351 SARAQLVARGVDE

-370 DELSEIGVLDAV
+370 DELSEIGVLDAL
-382 WQECSHIFLGA
+382 WEDCSHIFLGA

-403 AGRQGNDLQGNS
+403 AGRQGYDPKGNS
-415 ESSDHRGPQRVWS
+415 ESDHRGPQQVWS
-428 SRGLAGIDGN
+428 NRGLAGIDGN
-438 VSTALGWARLLE
+438 VSTALGWARALQE
-450 ETSECPPTVHAVMG
+450 AYECPPTVHAVMG

-474 MGMPLG
+474 LGMPLG
-480 EEFPRCRIIVLDD
+480 EEFPRCRVIVLDD
-493 QGGSIFMSLE
+493 QGGSIFKSLE
-503 HGQRASR
+503 HGQRASEA
-510 TVYERYFGVAQRTD
+510 VYERYFGVAQRAD
-524 ISALAAAYG
+524 ITALAQAYG
-533 AKICRVNSM
+533 AKIRRVSSM
-542 SELRAILNTEA
+542 PELRAILNTEA
-553 DGLEVLHLSISR
+553 DGLEVLQLSISR
-565 PTEDIAFLRSL
+565 PTKDIAFLRSL

>member
-11 IIDSLIAGGIC
+11 IIDSLIAGGVR

-40 RYDSLNESPIRVHIR
+40 RYDSLSESPIRVHIR

-71 EGSGSPAAR
+71 ERGGAPAAR

-97 MSEAFYSHLPLVAI
+97 ISEAFYSRLPLVAI

-126 TMSQQGIFSDR
+126 TMTQKGIFSDHT
-137 VVEEWDFSSD
+137 VGEWDFSSD
-147 TAELASVPGRVAR
+147 SAELASVPGRVAR
-160 ALAAAAGHPS
+160 ALAAAAGYPS

-175 IHFNCAFRDPLTPDD
+175 IHLNCAFRDPLTPSD
-190 EAEAP
+190 EAEAST
-195 QSAQLRDNRGGGVEV
+195 SAQLRENWGRGAEI
-210 YPSLIVREP
+210 YPSQIVREP
-219 GAESALNPDLATVV
+219 SVEGVVKSDLATVV

-259 VTGVSSDVLIPFQQ
+259 VTGVSSEVLIPFQQ

-306 NKRVIIVSAYAAW
+306 HKRVIIVSPYAEW
-319 TDLHGKASCVVSSL
+319 TDLQGMASCVVSSL
-333 TGSDRVN
+333 NQSDRV
-340 TDIQS
+340 DAAIQS

-351 SARAQSVARGLDE
+351 SARAQSVARGVDE

-370 DELSEIGVLDAV
+370 DELSEIGVLDAL
-382 WQECSHIFLGA
+382 WQDCSHIFLGA

-403 AGRQGNDLQGNS
+403 AGRHGYDPQGNS
-415 ESSDHRGPQRVWS
+415 GSDHRGPQQVWS

-438 VSTALGWARLLE
+438 VSTALGWARALQE
-450 ETSECPPTVHAVMG
+450 AHECPPTVHAVMG

-474 MGMPLG
+474 LGMPLG
-480 EEFPRCRIIVLDD
+480 EEFPRCRVIVLDD
-493 QGGSIFMSLE
+493 RGGSIFKSLE
-503 HGQRASR
+503 HGQRASEAL
-510 TVYERYFGVAQRTD
+510 YERYFGVAQRAD
-524 ISALAAAYG
+524 ITVLAQAYG
-533 AKICRVNSM
+533 AKIRRVSSM
-542 SELRAILNTEA
+542 PELRAILNTEA
-553 DGLEVLHLSISR
+553 DGLEVLQLSISR

>member
-11 IIDSLIAGGIC
+11 IIDSLIAGGIR

-40 RYDSLNESPIRVHIR
+40 RYEALSESPIRVHIR

-71 EGSGSPAAR
+71 EGSGAPAAR

-97 MSEAFYSHLPLVAI
+97 ISEAFYSRLPLVAI

-126 TMSQQGIFSDR
+126 TMAQKGIFSHH

-147 TAELASVPGRVAR
+147 SAELASVPGRIAR

-175 IHFNCAFRDPLTPDD
+175 IHINCAFRDPLTPSD
-190 EAEAP
+190 EAEAST
-195 QSAQLRDNRGGGVEV
+195 SAQLRENCRGGIEV
-210 YPSLIVREP
+210 YPSQVVREP
-219 GAESALNPDLATVV
+219 SAEAVVKSNLATVV

-259 VTGVSSDVLIPFQQ
+259 VTGVSSDVFIPFQQ

-319 TDLHGKASCVVSSL
+319 TDLHGTASCVVSSL

-340 TDIQS
+340 ADIQS

-351 SARAQSVARGLDE
+351 SARAQSVARGVEE

-382 WQECSHIFLGA
+382 WRECSHIFLGA

-403 AGRQGNDLQGNS
+403 AGRHGYGLQGNS
-415 ESSDHRGPQRVWS
+415 ESDHRGPQKVWS

-493 QGGSIFMSLE
+493 QGGSIFKSLE
-503 HGQRASR
+503 HGQRASQ
-510 TVYERYFGVAQRTD
+510 TVYERYFGVAQHTD
-524 ISALAAAYG
+524 ITALAAAYG
-533 AKICRVNSM
+533 AKIRRVSSM
-542 SELRAILNTEA
+542 SELRAVLNTEA

>member
-11 IIDSLIAGGIC
+11 IIDSLIAGGIR

-40 RYDSLNESPIRVHIR
+40 RYDSLSESPIRVHVR

-71 EGSGSPAAR
+71 ESSGAPAAR

-97 MSEAFYSHLPLVAI
+97 ISEAFYSRLPLVAI

-126 TMSQQGIFSDR
+126 TMTQKGIFSHH

-147 TAELASVPGRVAR
+147 SAELASVPGRVAR
-160 ALAAAAGHPS
+160 ALAAAAGYPS

-175 IHFNCAFRDPLTPDD
+175 IHLNCAFRDPLTPSD
-190 EAEAP
+190 EAEDST
-195 QSAQLRDNRGGGVEV
+195 SAQLRENCRGGVEV
-210 YPSLIVREP
+210 YPSQIVREP
-219 GAESALNPDLATVV
+219 SVEGVVKSDLATVV

-259 VTGVSSDVLIPFQQ
+259 VTGVSSEVLIPFQQ

-306 NKRVIIVSAYAAW
+306 DKRVIVVSPYAVW
-319 TDLHGKASCVVSSL
+319 TDLHGMACCVVSSL
-333 TGSDRVN
+333 TQSDRV
-340 TDIQS
+340 DAAIQS

-351 SARAQSVARGLDE
+351 SARAQSVARGVDE

-370 DELSEIGVLDAV
+370 DELSEVGVLDAL
-382 WQECSHIFLGA
+382 WQDCSHIFLGA

-403 AGRQGNDLQGNS
+403 AGRQGYSRQRNS
-415 ESSDHRGPQRVWS
+415 ESDHRGPQQVWS

-438 VSTALGWARLLE
+438 VSTALGWARALQE
-450 ETSECPPTVHAVMG
+450 AYECPPTVHAVMG

-474 MGMPLG
+474 LGMPLG
-480 EEFPRCRIIVLDD
+480 EEFPRCRVIVLDD
-493 QGGSIFMSLE
+493 RGGSIFKSLE
-503 HGQRASR
+503 HGQRASEA
-510 TVYERYFGVAQRTD
+510 VYERYFGVAQRAD
-524 ISALAAAYG
+524 ITALAQAYG
-533 AKICRVNSM
+533 AKIRCVSSM
-542 SELRAILNTEA
+542 PELRAILNTEA
-553 DGLEVLHLSISR
+553 DGLEVLQLSISR
-565 PTEDIAFLRSL
+565 PTKDIAFLRSL

>member
-11 IIDSLIAGGIC
+11 IIDSLIAGGIR

-40 RYDSLNESPIRVHIR
+40 RYDSLSESPIRVHIR

-71 EGSGSPAAR
+71 EGSASPAAR

-126 TMSQQGIFSDR
+126 TMTQQGIFSGR

-147 TAELASVPGRVAR
+147 TAELAGVPGRVAR
-160 ALAAAAGHPS
+160 ALAAAAGRPS

-175 IHFNCAFRDPLTPDD
+175 IHFNCAFRDPLTPRD

-195 QSAQLRDNRGGGVEV
+195 QSAQLRENCGGGVEV
-210 YPSLIVREP
+210 YPSQIVREP
-219 GAESALNPDLATVV
+219 SAESVLKPDLATVV

-340 TDIQS
+340 AAIQS

-351 SARAQSVARGLDE
+351 SARAQSVARGVDE

-393 SNPVRVADLI
+393 SNPVRVADHI
-403 AGRQGNDLQGNS
+403 AGRQGYDPQEDS
-415 ESSDHRGPQRVWS
+415 ASDHRGPQRVWS

-493 QGGSIFMSLE
+493 QGGSIFKSLE
-503 HGQRASR
+503 HGQRASE
-510 TVYERYFGVAQRTD
+510 TVYERYFGVAQRVD
-524 ISALAAAYG
+524 ITALAQAYG
-533 AKICRVNSM
+533 AKIRRVSSM
-542 SELRAILNTEA
+542 LELRAILNTEA
-553 DGLEVLHLSISR
+553 DGLEVLQLCVSR

>member
-11 IIDSLIAGGIC
+11 IIDSLIAGGVR

-40 RYDSLNESPIRVHIR
+40 RYDSLSESPIRLHIR
-55 LDERSA
+55 LDERAA

-126 TMSQQGIFSDR
+126 TMTQQGIFSDR
-137 VVEEWDFSSD
+137 VVDEWDFSSD
-147 TAELASVPGRVAR
+147 TAELASVPSRVAR
-160 ALAAAAGHPS
+160 ALAAAAGRPS

-175 IHFNCAFRDPLTPDD
+175 IHFNCAFRDPLTPRD

-195 QSAQLRDNRGGGVEV
+195 QSAQLRENCGGGVEV
-210 YPSLIVREP
+210 YPSQILREP
-219 GAESALNPDLATVV
+219 SAQSVLKPDLATVV

-306 NKRVIIVSAYAAW
+306 HKRVIIVSAYAAW

-340 TDIQS
+340 AAIQS

-351 SARAQSVARGLDE
+351 SVRAQSVARGVDE

-370 DELSEIGVLDAV
+370 DELSAIGVLDAV

-403 AGRQGNDLQGNS
+403 AGRQGYDPQGNS
-415 ESSDHRGPQRVWS
+415 ESDHHCPQQVWS

-464 DLTFLHDASG
+464 DLTFLHDSAG

-493 QGGSIFMSLE
+493 QGGSIFESLE
-503 HGQRASR
+503 HGQRASKA
-510 TVYERYFGVAQRTD
+510 VYERYFGVAQRTD

-533 AKICRVNSM
+533 AKSRRVSSM
-542 SELRAILNTEA
+542 SELRAIVKTEA
-553 DGLEVLHLSISR
+553 EGLEVLHLSIPR

>member
-11 IIDSLIAGGIC
+11 IIDSLIAGGIR

-40 RYDSLNESPIRVHIR
+40 RYDSLSESPIRVHIR
-55 LDERSA
+55 LDERAA

-97 MSEAFYSHLPLVAI
+97 ISEAFYSRLPLVAI

-126 TMSQQGIFSDR
+126 TMSQKGIFSDH

-147 TAELASVPGRVAR
+147 SAELASVPGRVAR
-160 ALAAAAGHPS
+160 ALAAAAGYPS

-175 IHFNCAFRDPLTPDD
+175 IHLNCAFRDPLTPSD
-190 EAEAP
+190 EAEAST
-195 QSAQLRDNRGGGVEV
+195 SAQLRENWGRGVEV
-210 YPSLIVREP
+210 YPSQIVREP
-219 GAESALNPDLATVV
+219 SAEGVVKSDLATVV

-259 VTGVSSDVLIPFQQ
+259 VTGVSSEVLIPFQQ
-273 TLCADSDVVARIGQ
+273 TLCAGPDVVARIGQ

-306 NKRVIIVSAYAAW
+306 DKRVIVVSPYAAW
-319 TDLHGKASCVVSSL
+319 TDLHGMASCVVSSL
-333 TGSDRVN
+333 SQSDRV
-340 TDIQS
+340 DAAIQS

-351 SARAQSVARGLDE
+351 SARAQSVARGVDE

-370 DELSEIGVLDAV
+370 DELSEIGVLDAL
-382 WQECSHIFLGA
+382 WQDCSHIFLGA

-403 AGRQGNDLQGNS
+403 AGRQGYDPKGNS
-415 ESSDHRGPQRVWS
+415 ECDPRGPLRVWS

-438 VSTALGWARLLE
+438 VSTALGWARALE
-450 ETSECPPTVHAVMG
+450 KAYECPPTVHAVMG

-474 MGMPLG
+474 LGMPLG
-480 EEFPRCRIIVLDD
+480 EEFPRCRVIVLDD
-493 QGGSIFMSLE
+493 QGGSIFKSLE
-503 HGQRASR
+503 HGQRASEA
-510 TVYERYFGVAQRTD
+510 VYERYFGVAQRAD
-524 ISALAAAYG
+524 ITALAQAYG
-533 AKICRVNSM
+533 AKIRCVSSM
-542 SELRAILNTEA
+542 PELRAILNTEA
-553 DGLEVLHLSISR
+553 DGLEVLQLSISR
-565 PTEDIAFLRSL
+565 PTKDIAFLRSL

>member
-11 IIDSLIAGGIC
+11 IIDSLIAGGIR

-40 RYDSLNESPIRVHIR
+40 RYEALSESPIRVHIR

-71 EGSGSPAAR
+71 EGSGAPAAR

-97 MSEAFYSHLPLVAI
+97 ISEAFYSRLPLVAI

-126 TMSQQGIFSDR
+126 TMTQKGIFSHH

-147 TAELASVPGRVAR
+147 SAELASVPGRVAR
-160 ALAAAAGHPS
+160 ALAAAVGYPS

-175 IHFNCAFRDPLTPDD
+175 IYLNCAFRDPLTPSD
-190 EAEAP
+190 EAEASN
-195 QSAQLRDNRGGGVEV
+195 SAQFKENRDGGVEV
-210 YPSLIVREP
+210 YPSQIVREP
-219 GAESALNPDLATVV
+219 SAEAVVKSDLATVV

-259 VTGVSSDVLIPFQQ
+259 VTGVSSEVLIPFQQ

-306 NKRVIIVSAYAAW
+306 DKRVIVVSPYAAW
-319 TDLHGKASCVVSSL
+319 TDLHGMACCVVSSL
-333 TGSDRVN
+333 TQSDRV
-340 TDIQS
+340 DAAIQS

-351 SARAQSVARGLDE
+351 SARAQSVACGVDE

-370 DELSEIGVLDAV
+370 DELSEIGVLDAL
-382 WQECSHIFLGA
+382 WQDCSHIFLGA

-403 AGRQGNDLQGNS
+403 AGRHGYDPQGNS
-415 ESSDHRGPQRVWS
+415 GSDHRGPQQVWS

-438 VSTALGWARLLE
+438 VSTALGWARALQE
-450 ETSECPPTVHAVMG
+450 AYECPPTVHAVMG

-474 MGMPLG
+474 LGMPLG
-480 EEFPRCRIIVLDD
+480 EEFPRCRVIVLDD
-493 QGGSIFMSLE
+493 QGGSIFKSLE
-503 HGQRASR
+503 HGQRASEAL
-510 TVYERYFGVAQRTD
+510 YERYFGVAQRAD
-524 ISALAAAYG
+524 ITALAQAYG
-533 AKICRVNSM
+533 AKIRRVSSM
-542 SELRAILNTEA
+542 PELRAILNTEA
-553 DGLEVLHLSISR
+553 DGLEVLQLSISR

>member
-11 IIDSLIAGGIC
+11 IIDSLIAGGVR

-40 RYDSLNESPIRVHIR
+40 RYEALSESPIRVHIR

-97 MSEAFYSHLPLVAI
+97 ISEAFYSRLPLVAI
-111 SADRPAELHGVGASQ
+111 CADRPAELHGVGASQ
-126 TMSQQGIFSDR
+126 TMAQKGIFSDHI
-137 VVEEWDFSSD
+137 VGEWDFSSD
-147 TAELASVPGRVAR
+147 SAELASVPGRVAR
-160 ALAAAAGHPS
+160 ALAAAAGYPS

-175 IHFNCAFRDPLTPDD
+175 IHLNCAFRDPLTPSD
-190 EAEAP
+190 EAEAST
-195 QSAQLRDNRGGGVEV
+195 SAQLRENWGRGVEV
-210 YPSLIVREP
+210 YPSQIVREP
-219 GAESALNPDLATVV
+219 SAEGVVKSDLATVV

-259 VTGVSSDVLIPFQQ
+259 VTGVSSEVLIPFQQ

-300 QKLLAS
+300 QKLVAS
-306 NKRVIIVSAYAAW
+306 HKRVVVVSPHAEW
-319 TDLHGKASCVVSSL
+319 TDLHGMASCVVSSL
-333 TGSDRVN
+333 NQSDHV
-340 TDIQS
+340 DAAIQS

-351 SARAQSVARGLDE
+351 SARAQLVAHGVDE

-370 DELSEIGVLDAV
+370 DELSEIGVLDAL
-382 WQECSHIFLGA
+382 WQDCSHIFLGA

-403 AGRQGNDLQGNS
+403 AGRHGYDPQGNS
-415 ESSDHRGPQRVWS
+415 ESDHRAPQQVWS

-438 VSTALGWARLLE
+438 VSTALGWARALE
-450 ETSECPPTVHAVMG
+450 KAYECPPTVHAVMG

-474 MGMPLG
+474 LGMPLG
-480 EEFPRCRIIVLDD
+480 EEFPHCRVIVLDD
-493 QGGSIFMSLE
+493 RGGSIFKSLE
-503 HGQRASR
+503 HGQRASEA
-510 TVYERYFGVAQRTD
+510 VYERYFGVAQRTD
-524 ISALAAAYG
+524 ITALAQAYG
-533 AKICRVNSM
+533 AKIRRVSSM
-542 SELRAILNTEA
+542 PELRAILNTEA
-553 DGLEVLHLSISR
+553 DGLEVLQLSISR
-565 PTEDIAFLRSL
+565 PTKDIAFLRSL

>member
-1 MYPSQALAEC
+1 MYPSRALAEC
-11 IIDSLIAGGIC
+11 IIDSLIAGGVR

-34 FAYALA
+34 FAYALS
-40 RYDSLNESPIRVHIR
+40 RYEALSESPIRVHIR
-55 LDERSA
+55 LDERAA

-97 MSEAFYSHLPLVAI
+97 ISEAFYSRLPLVAI

-126 TMSQQGIFSDR
+126 TMSQKGIFSDH

-147 TAELASVPGRVAR
+147 SAELASVPGRVAR
-160 ALAAAAGHPS
+160 ALAAAAGYPS

-175 IHFNCAFRDPLTPDD
+175 IHLNCAFRDPLTPSD
-190 EAEAP
+190 EAEAST
-195 QSAQLRDNRGGGVEV
+195 SAQLRENWGRGVEV
-210 YPSLIVREP
+210 YPSQIVREP
-219 GAESALNPDLATVV
+219 SAEGVVKSDLATVV

-259 VTGVSSDVLIPFQQ
+259 VTGVSSEVLIPFQQ
-273 TLCADSDVVARIGQ
+273 TLCAGPDVVARIGQ

-306 NKRVIIVSAYAAW
+306 DKRVIVVSPYAAW
-319 TDLHGKASCVVSSL
+319 TDLHGMASCVVSSL
-333 TGSDRVN
+333 TQ
-340 TDIQS
+340 TDHVDAAIQS

-351 SARAQSVARGLDE
+351 SARAQSVARGVDE

-370 DELSEIGVLDAV
+370 DELSEIGVLDAL
-382 WQECSHIFLGA
+382 WQDCSHIFLGA

-403 AGRQGNDLQGNS
+403 AGRQGYDPEGNS
-415 ESSDHRGPQRVWS
+415 ERRPRGPQRVWS

-438 VSTALGWARLLE
+438 VSTALGWARALE
-450 ETSECPPTVHAVMG
+450 KSYECPPTVHAVMG

-480 EEFPRCRIIVLDD
+480 EEFPRCRVIVLDD
-493 QGGSIFMSLE
+493 RGGSIFKSLE
-503 HGQRASR
+503 HGQRASEA
-510 TVYERYFGVAQRTD
+510 VYERYFGVAQRTD
-524 ISALAAAYG
+524 ITALAQAYG
-533 AKICRVNSM
+533 AKIRRVSSM
-542 SELRAILNTEA
+542 LELRGILNTEA
-553 DGLEVLHLSISR
+553 DGLEVLYLSISR

>member
-11 IIDSLIAGGIC
+11 IIDSLIAGGIH

-97 MSEAFYSHLPLVAI
+97 MSEAFYSHLPLVTI

-126 TMSQQGIFSDR
+126 TMTQQGIFSGR
-137 VVEEWDFSSD
+137 VVDEWDFSSD

-160 ALAAAAGHPS
+160 ALAAAAGRPS

-175 IHFNCAFRDPLTPDD
+175 IHFNCAFRDPLTPCD

-195 QSAQLRDNRGGGVEV
+195 QSAQLRENRGGGVEV
-210 YPSLIVREP
+210 YPSQIVREP
-219 GAESALNPDLATVV
+219 SAESALKPDLATVV

-300 QKLLAS
+300 HKLLAS
-306 NKRVIIVSAYAAW
+306 HKRVIIVSPYAAW

-333 TGSDRVN
+333 TASDRVN
-340 TDIQS
+340 ASIQS

-370 DELSEIGVLDAV
+370 DELSAIGVLDAV

-403 AGRQGNDLQGNS
+403 AGRQGNDSQGNS
-415 ESSDHRGPQRVWS
+415 QSDHRGPQQVWS

-438 VSTALGWARLLE
+438 VSTALGWARALE

-464 DLTFLHDASG
+464 DLTFLHDAAG

-493 QGGSIFMSLE
+493 QGGSIFKSLE
-503 HGQRASR
+503 HGQRASQ
-510 TVYERYFGVAQRTD
+510 TVYERYFGVAQHAD

-533 AKICRVNSM
+533 AKSRRVSSM
-542 SELRAILNTEA
+542 SELRAIVNTEA
-553 DGLEVLHLSISR
+553 EGLEVLHLSIPR

>member
-11 IIDSLIAGGIC
+11 IIDSLIAGGIR

-40 RYDSLNESPIRVHIR
+40 RYDSLDESPIRVHIR

-71 EGSGSPAAR
+71 EGSASPAAR

-88 SAVTHLYPA
+88 SALTHLYPA

-126 TMSQQGIFSDR
+126 TMTQQGIFSGR

-160 ALAAAAGHPS
+160 ALAAAAGHPC

-175 IHFNCAFRDPLTPDD
+175 IHFNCAFRDPLTPCG

-195 QSAQLRDNRGGGVEV
+195 QSAQLRENCGGGVEV
-210 YPSLIVREP
+210 YPSQIVREP
-219 GAESALNPDLATVV
+219 SAGSVLKPDLATVV

-259 VTGVSSDVLIPFQQ
+259 VTGVSSEVLIPFQQ
-273 TLCADSDVVARIGQ
+273 TLCADSGVVARIGQ

-300 QKLLAS
+300 HKLLAS
-306 NKRVIIVSAYAAW
+306 HKRVIIVSPYAAW
-319 TDLHGKASCVVSSL
+319 TDLYGKASCVVSSL

-340 TDIQS
+340 AAIQS

-351 SARAQSVARGLDE
+351 SARAQSVARGVDG

-403 AGRQGNDLQGNS
+403 AGRQGCDPQGDLA
-415 ESSDHRGPQRVWS
+415 SDHRGPQRVWS

-438 VSTALGWARLLE
+438 VSTALGWARRLE
-450 ETSECPPTVHAVMG
+450 EAYECPPTVHAVMG

-493 QGGSIFMSLE
+493 QGGSIFKSLE
-503 HGQRASR
+503 HGQHASE

-524 ISALAAAYG
+524 IVALAAAYG
-533 AKICRVNSM
+533 AKIRRVNSM